1 MRLLIA
7 TNNAHKAK
15 EIQAILAPFGLP
27 LLTPADIGGLPE
39 LPETGA
45 TFAENAAQK
54 ALAAAAIAAGR
65 GLTDILTFADDS
77 GIEVASLGNAP
88 GVHSARYA
96 PTDAARI
103 SRLLE
108 ALGDHPDRHAR
119 FVCVIALAS
128 SDRLVASFP
137 GEVRGTIA
145 DGPRGI
151 GGFGYDPIFIPEGH
165 ARTFAELGAGIKDT
179 ISHRARALDAF
190 RRFLTETAGCTAM
203 PSA

>member
-7 TNNAHKAK
+7 TNNAHKVK
-15 EIQAILAPFGLP
+15 EIRAILAPFGLP

-54 ALAAAAIAAGR
+54 AMAAAAIAAGR
-65 GLTDILTFADDS
+65 GLADILAFADDS
-77 GIEVASLGNAP
+77 GIEVAALGHAP

-96 PTDAARI
+96 PTDAERI
-103 SRLLE
+103 SRLLG
-108 ALGDHPDRHAR
+108 ALGDHPDRCAR

-128 SDRLVASFP
+128 PDRLVATFP

-145 DGPRGI
+145 DGARGV

-165 ARTFAELGAGIKDT
+165 GQTFAELGAEIKDT

-190 RRFLTETAGCTAM
+190 RRFLAESANHAVA